1 MENLSSVSRY
11 LFLLSLLLPFTST
24 AAAITRDDFPP
35 GFIFGAGT
43 SAYQVEGAAAEDGRK
58 PSIWDTFAHAGKT
71 IDKSTGDV
79 ASDQYHH
86 YKEDVKLMHD
96 TGLDAYRFSIS
107 WARLVPDG
115 RGPINPQGLQYY
127 NSLINELLSYGIE
140 PHVTLCHFDLP
151 QALEDEYQGLL
162 SRRIIEDFTA
172 YADLCF
178 REFGDRVKYW
188 ITFNE
193 PNIET
198 VGGHDVGVLPPGRCS
213 SPFGVNCSMGDST
226 TEPYISTHN
235 TLLSH
240 ASAAALY
247 KQKYQEEQGG
257 QIGITILGFWFEP
270 LTDSP
275 VDVAATNRMR
285 DFHIGWFMNPLVYGT
300 YPTTM
305 KEIVGSRLPSFTI
318 EESNQLKAS
327 FDFLGFNH
335 YCVYYLKGDPNF
347 LDKTERDY
355 IRDVGINISTFYPVK
370 EAAPSQLFGKVPAL
384 TRELPPMPSTP
395 WGLQK
400 LLEYLKSNYGNPPV
414 IIHEIGYGEFNIDHT
429 TTSKN
434 DHNDVYRVKYLEE
447 YIESLLVS
455 ISNGSNTHG
464 CFLWSF
470 LDCFELAF
478 GYTARYGLYGV
489 DFNDKDRRRY
499 PRLSAKWYSYFLS
512 NGGIRMQVS
521 GRSDTE

>member
-1 MENLSSVSRY
+1 MGNLSFVY
-11 LFLLSLLLPFTST
+11 HNLFLLFLLLPFS
-24 AAAITRDDFPP
+24 AAITRDDFPP

-58 PSIWDTFAHAGKT
+58 PSIWDTFAHAGKN
-71 IDKSTGDV
+71 IDKSTGDI

-96 TGLDAYRFSIS
+96 MGLDAYRFSIS
-107 WARLVPDG
+107 WARLIPDG
-115 RGPINPQGLQYY
+115 RGPINPKGLQYY
-127 NSLINELLSYGIE
+127 NNLINELLSYGIM
-140 PHVTLCHFDLP
+140 PHITLCHFDLP
-151 QALEDEYQGLL
+151 QALEDEYEGLL
-162 SRRIIEDFTA
+162 SRKLIEDFTA
-172 YADLCF
+172 YADVCF

-198 VGGHDVGVLPPGRCS
+198 VAGHDIGVLPPGRCS
-213 SPFGVNCSMGDST
+213 YPFGVNCLMGDST
-226 TEPYISTHN
+226 TEPYISTHHI
-235 TLLSH
+235 LLSH
-240 ASAAALY
+240 ASAATLY
-247 KQKYQEEQGG
+247 KQKYQGKQGG

-285 DFHIGWFMNPLVYGT
+285 DFHIGWFLNPLVYGT
-300 YPTTM
+300 YPPIM
-305 KEIVGSRLPSFTI
+305 KEIVGSRLPSFSI

-335 YCVYYLKGDPNF
+335 YNVYYLKGDPNF
-347 LDKTERDY
+347 LDKSDRDY
-355 IRDVGINISTFYPVK
+355 VGDVGINISTFLPVM
-370 EAAPSQLFGKVPAL
+370 EAAPSQVFGKVSL
-384 TRELPPMPSTP
+384 IKELPPMPSTP
-395 WGLQK
+395 WGLIK
-400 LLEYLKSNYGNPPV
+400 LLEYLKSNYGNPPI
-414 IIHEIGYGEFNIDHT
+414 IIHEMGYGEFNIDHT
-429 TTSKN
+429 NTTEI
-434 DHNDVYRVKYLEE
+434 DPDDVYRVKYLEE

-455 ISNGSNTHG
+455 IRNGSNTHG

-489 DFNDKDRRRY
+489 DFNRIDRRRY
-499 PRLSAKWYSYFLS
+499 PRLSARWYSDFLG
-512 NGGIRMQVS
+512 NGDLRMQVS
-521 GRSDTE
+521 GRIDTE